1 MLDVGLIWLSQSP
14 FSELIIFVKK
24 KDDNLHCCIDYRA
37 MNTIKIKH
45 RFLIPI
51 IDELLDELGKASWFS
66 KLNLRQEFHQIRMV
80 DEDIPNMD
88 FHTHQGHHEYRVMS
102 FRLYNAP
109 SIFQATMNKL
119 FESFLY
125 IFVAIFFNDILEYS
139 SSFSS
144 HLKHLEAV
152 FTSIS
157 QGQFYLRWSKCIFV
171 VIVYTTSTTMCHHK
185 GSHQTQSK
193 SKQS

>member
-66 KLNLRQEFHQIRMV
+66 KLNLCHGFHQIRMA
-80 DEDIPNMD
+80 DEEIPKPA
-88 FHTHQGHHEYRVMS
+88 FCTHQGGHYEYRVML
-102 FRLYNAP
+102 FGLCNAP
-109 SIFQATMNKL
+109 STYQAAMNELFQL
-119 FESFLY
+119 FLCK
-125 IFVAIFFNDILEYS
+125 FVVVFYGDILIYS
-139 SSFSS
+139 PSFSS
-144 HLKHLEAV
+144 HLKHPEAV
-152 FTSIS
+152 FTSLS
-157 QGQFYLRWSKCIFV
+157 QGQFYLLQSKCILSHNSLCYLGH
-171 VIVYTTSTTMCHHK
+171 IVS
-185 GSHQTQSK
+185 
-193 SKQS
+193 

>member
-1 MLDVGLIWLSQSP
+1 MP
-14 FSELIIFVKK
+14 
-24 KDDNLHCCIDYRA
+24 
-37 MNTIKIKH
+37 TINEI
-45 RFLIPI
+45 
-51 IDELLDELGKASWFS
+51 LDELGKASWFS

-157 QGQFYLRWSKCIFV
+157 QGQFYLRWSKCSSNIVADALSWIPASQLFSILLPNFV
-171 VIVYTTSTTMCHHK
+171 FMDQLQKSLLENSTF
-185 GSHQTQSK
+185 QELLA
-193 SKQS
+193 